1 MYSIDELIDRLFRI
15 CKRKSDKA
23 TLSNKEKEILQ
34 DIFWI
39 CVDSY
44 NRFPTFWE
52 LRNFLA
58 DAQYWYALGITYPL
72 SDNLYSYRREV
83 RKAFRSKHK
92 GREFLMN
99 GWERRML
106 ARLPDEVRIYRAMT
120 KEEASG
126 NRFGLSWTLDKEV
139 AEFFRDTYNRFVRIA
154 HLFPIGAAL
163 FDCRIQNNVNSFA
176 ARRAVYFIQ
185 VIKHFSLRAI
195 FARAFPSAFVTNIGV
210 FFPSSVKLCHIS
222 ISL

>member
-1 MYSIDELIDRLFRI
+1 MYSTDELIDRLLRI
-15 CKRKSDKA
+15 CKRKSDKS

-34 DIFWI
+34 EIFWI
-39 CVDSY
+39 SDSY

-72 SDNLYSYRREV
+72 SDNLYAYRREV
-83 RKAFRSKHK
+83 RKAFLSKHK

-106 ARLPDEVRIYRAMT
+106 TRLPDEVRIYRAMT

-126 NRFGLSWTLDKEV
+126 NRFGVSWTLSKKV
-139 AEFFRDTYNRFVRIA
+139 AEFYRDKYIRNHSTN
-154 HLFPIGAAL
+154 HMEK
-163 FDCRIQNNVNSFA
+163 
-176 ARRAVYFIQ
+176 
-185 VIKHFSLRAI
+185 VIKEKRVKKDEIIAI
-195 FARAFPSAFVTNIGV
+195 FKSRKEKEVIYIN
-210 FFPSSVKLCHIS
+210 K
-222 ISL
+222 